1 MEEGTGPRKRRGVAS
16 LILLLAGA
24 AALSGCLGPTTPLG
38 AVDRPAGEGG
48 APCAAAESP
57 GETAERAQIHFSP
70 SYQRVHGPYTW
81 QVAVVDPHA
90 ADRPDASRLRVFYNG
105 LEVTES
111 ARFQFRVAYRPAAEG
126 DREAL
131 LLEMPHLRLP
141 PLDDHEIVVEYTP
154 AQGRPLAARYPFP
167 AVRDLGAEEAL
178 AGTDPFSVSPRVLE
192 AVFEASRHYRLNP
205 VLLAALIAQE
215 SSFNPHAVS
224 KAKAIGLTQVTHLA
238 ERDIAPAFP
247 HWPRYPGIERL
258 SRSRLRALIPQ
269 AVHGG
274 NEWRLDPV
282 KSVWGGAHYLAYL
295 RTRLTHE
302 RNRPKLGLGG
312 EDEDRILAEAC
323 LAAYNSGLTRTLS
336 WLSRHRGQ
344 WLDQDDAREARRYV
358 RKILSFYGAFREEP
372 APLAWGEPT

>member
-1 MEEGTGPRKRRGVAS
+1 MEEGTGPRKRRAVGS

-38 AVDRPAGEGG
+38 AVDRWRGEDG
-48 APCAAAESP
+48 APVAGADAPAEAAEK
-57 GETAERAQIHFSP
+57 AQIRFFP
-70 SYQRVHGPYTW
+70 SVQRVHGPYTW

-90 ADRPDASRLRVFYNG
+90 ADRPDARRLRVFYNG
-105 LEVTES
+105 LEVTAS
-111 ARFQFRVAYRPAAEG
+111 ARFQFRVAYRLAGAGE
-126 DREAL
+126 REAL

-154 AQGRPLAARYPFP
+154 ARGLPLAARYHFP
-167 AVRDLGAEEAL
+167 AVRDLEAEEAL
-178 AGTDPFSVSPRVLE
+178 AGTEPFSVSPRVLE

-224 KAKAIGLTQVTHLA
+224 KARAIGLTQITHLA
-238 ERDIAPAFP
+238 ERDIAAAFP
-247 HWPRYPGIERL
+247 HWPRYRGIERL

-269 AVHGG
+269 VVHGG

-336 WLSRHRGQ
+336 WLSRHGGQ
-344 WLDQDDAREARRYV
+344 WLDQGDAREARRYV

-372 APLAWGEPT
+372 APPAWGGPT